1 MCNDDDLLSLFLTV
15 LEPVYKRIPKIKVLI
30 MMGVCAIAIAPDNLY
45 PANVRHSNQRQDIY
59 AT

>member
-30 MMGVCAIAIAPDNLY
+30 MIGVCAIAIAPHNLY
-45 PANVRHSNQRQDIY
+45 PANLRH
-59 AT
+59 

>member
-1 MCNDDDLLSLFLTV
+1 MCNDGDLLSLFLTV
-15 LEPVYKRIPKIKVLI
+15 FEPVYKRIPKIKVLI
-30 MMGVCAIAIAPDNLY
+30 MMGVCAIAPHNLY